1 MKGNVKCTSGNLL
14 SLLEAQKKDLG
25 AANTIIIY
33 KFTIGPFNII
43 INDQKH
49 FRVCFAGITNPG

>member
-1 MKGNVKCTSGNLL
+1 MNGNAKCTSGNLL
-14 SLLEAQKKDLG
+14 SLFEAQNKGIG

-43 INDQKH
+43 YK
-49 FRVCFAGITNPG
+49 